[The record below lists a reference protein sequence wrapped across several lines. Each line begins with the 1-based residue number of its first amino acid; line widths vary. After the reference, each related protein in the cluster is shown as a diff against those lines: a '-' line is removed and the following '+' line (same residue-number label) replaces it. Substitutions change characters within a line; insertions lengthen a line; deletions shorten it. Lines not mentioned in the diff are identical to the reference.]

1 MYELKPETRNV
12 ECFYTIYGLNLCSNL
27 LQPCSIF
34 SQSYFFILMT
44 LTIFS
49 ATSGTFYII
58 EDVKVELDAKFNLEI
73 WNFVFQA
80 KLLGPYLFFS
90 PSSWVE
96 PVSSI
101 LDYIL
106 KVNSVFQWVG
116 MASLNLEKILN
127 SVLPLKE

>member
-73 WNFVFQA
+73 
-80 KLLGPYLFFS
+80 
-90 PSSWVE
+90 
-96 PVSSI
+96 
-101 LDYIL
+101 
-106 KVNSVFQWVG
+106 
-116 MASLNLEKILN
+116 
-127 SVLPLKE
+127 